1 MNQVKI
7 FAPATVANVSCGY
20 DAMGFALEALGDE
33 MVFSKTDSKGI
44 TISKI
49 KGADLPYEA
58 NKNAAGVVAQL
69 MLKDSNVDFGL
80 DIQIF
85 KNFKP
90 GSGLGSSAASA
101 AGTAFAVNQLLEQKY
116 SKLELTKFAMQGEV
130 AACGSAIADNVAA
143 AIYGGFILVRNYEP
157 LDIIKIPSPSEL
169 MVTVIHPQI
178 EIKTEDARKVVPQNI
193 SVKTAISQWA
203 NVGGLISG
211 LHTSDFDLISRS
223 LIDHVAEPHR
233 KQLIPHFDDVKH
245 TAIEI
250 GALGA
255 GISGSGP
262 SIFALSKGVETA
274 NKVAKAINDIY
285 KNSGIDYNIYISR
298 IGTQGAK
305 IINSINADS

>member
-20 DAMGFALEALGDE
+20 DAMGFALQALGDE
-33 MVFSKTDSKGI
+33 MVFTKTDSNVV

-49 KGADLPYEA
+49 EGAKLPFEA
-58 NKNAAGVVAQL
+58 DKNVAGVVAKL
-69 MLKDSNVDFGL
+69 MLEDSKSDFGI

-85 KNFKP
+85 KKFKP

-101 AGTAFAVNQLLEQKY
+101 SGSAFAINQLLGNKY
-116 SKLELTKFAMQGEV
+116 SNLELTKFAMHGEV
-130 AACGSAIADNVAA
+130 VACGSAIADNVAA
-143 AIYGGFILVRNYEP
+143 AIYGGFILVRNYQP
-157 LDIIKIPSPSEL
+157 LDIVEIPSPSEL
-169 MVTVIHPQI
+169 VATIIHPQI
-178 EIKTEDARKVVPQNI
+178 EVKTEDARKVIKPEI
-193 SVKTAISQWA
+193 PIKTAIAQWA

-223 LIDHVAEPHR
+223 LVDYVAEPAR
-233 KQLIPHFDDVKH
+233 KHLIPHFDAVKNA
-245 TAIEI
+245 AIEQ

-274 NKVAKAINDIY
+274 NNVAEAMNKIY
-285 KNSGIDYNIYISR
+285 KDKNIDYKIYISR
-298 IGTQGAK
+298 ISTHGAK
-305 IINSINADS
+305 IINSVNASL